1 MDTLLRFGQRLMT
14 RISHKT
20 FEVSRIQREAKN
32 FQESIVKFEYILGIS
47 DIFKSIIIVKDK

>member
-1 MDTLLRFGQRLMT
+1 MT

-47 DIFKSIIIVKDK
+47 DIFKSIINRIDKE